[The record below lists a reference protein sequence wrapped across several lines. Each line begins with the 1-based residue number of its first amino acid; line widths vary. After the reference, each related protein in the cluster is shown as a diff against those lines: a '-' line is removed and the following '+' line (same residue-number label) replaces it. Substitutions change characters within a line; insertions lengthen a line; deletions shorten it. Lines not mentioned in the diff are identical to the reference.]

1 MCTVSWRFHASG
13 HSLWSN
19 RDERHTR
26 SDSAA
31 PSLGLS
37 DGLRRL
43 APVDPDGGG
52 SWIAVNER
60 GLTVCLVNRY
70 HGEDDLRPA
79 TEDDPGRFRSRGL
92 LVLDLVGADTLPDIH
107 RRLERADL
115 ARSRSFE
122 LVVLHGHAGLRLGWD
137 GRSLERAELSAGDGH
152 LPLLV
157 SSPLDPTGVGAAR
170 EQAFR
175 RFVDGTSD
183 GHDHFHRSHEPSA
196 GSYSPCMHG
205 RLARTRS
212 LTRVDVDAHTVT
224 LTHEGDSPCARRP
237 AEVVQVPLR

>member
-1 MCTVSWRFHASG
+1 MCTVSWRFHESG

-70 HGEDDLRPA
+70 HGADDLRPA
-79 TEDDPGRFRSRGL
+79 TEDDPGLFRSRGL
-92 LVLDLVGADTLPDIH
+92 LVLDLVGADTLADVE
-107 RRLERADL
+107 RRIGGSDL

-122 LVVLHGHAGLRLGWD
+122 LVVLHGRAGLRLGWD
-137 GRSLERAELSAGDGH
+137 GRSLERADLAAGDGH

-170 EQAFR
+170 ERAFQ
-175 RFVDGTSD
+175 RFVDGTPD
-183 GHDHFHRSHEPSA
+183 GYDRFHRSHAPTA

-205 RLARTRS
+205 DLARTRS
-212 LTRVDVDAHTVT
+212 LTRVDVDMHSVT

-237 AEVVQVPLR
+237 ADVARLSRR